1 LEQAV
6 LLPVNYILLY
16 IQRMSESRIKFDK
29 AVWKTVSS
37 IKSGRVMSY
46 GQVARISGYPGRA
59 RMVSKAMKRSADP
72 LPWHRVVKSDRTLA
86 FEIGSETFNKQKE
99 LLEKEGVRFI
109 AGKVVPV
116 DAYEVIDLDELLW
129 GPPE

>member
-1 LEQAV
+1 
-6 LLPVNYILLY
+6 
-16 IQRMSESRIKFDK
+16 
-29 AVWKTVSS
+29 
-37 IKSGRVMSY
+37 MSY

-59 RMVSKAMKRSADP
+59 RMVSQAMKRSADS

-116 DAYEVIDLDELLW
+116 DAYEVIDLDKLLW